1 MRNISPAVQTGLGTK
16 TEAACTAWLKYSA
29 SPGETRPSACLN
41 DTLGK
46 KPAKSSKFR
55 LLVSKYRLFCSDFA
69 NFTELNN

>member
-46 KPAKSSKFR
+46 KPAKNSKFR
-55 LLVSKYRLFCSDFA
+55 LFVCKYCLFFSDIA

>member
-1 MRNISPAVQTGLGTK
+1 LRNISSDVQTGLGTK